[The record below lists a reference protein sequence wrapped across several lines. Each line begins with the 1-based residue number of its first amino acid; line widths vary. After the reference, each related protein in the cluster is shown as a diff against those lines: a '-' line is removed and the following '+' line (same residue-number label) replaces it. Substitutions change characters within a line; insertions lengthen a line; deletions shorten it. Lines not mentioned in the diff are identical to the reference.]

1 MLIQAGRYEE
11 ARALMATMTPAE
23 TDELLSAVGATG
35 EGVGSV
41 QRSLD
46 AWAAKEQVIFRYAGI
61 GLMIAGV
68 GLFLLNPFG
77 AQVSRGAADIFLLIC
92 YGLVVLGGAFL
103 LWYSTQARRIRRH
116 LLTIRPQQL
125 QTTVPLM
132 LGLGMVNLVVGLISR
147 GTALGGVQVL
157 AGLAL
162 LGASWL
168 GWWRRKQAERLG

>member
-1 MLIQAGRYEE
+1 LIRAGRYEE
-11 ARALMATMTPAE
+11 ARALMATMTPSE
-23 TDELLSAVGATG
+23 TDELLAAVGATG
-35 EGVGSV
+35 EGVGAV
-41 QRSLD
+41 QRALD
-46 AWAAKEQVIFRYAGI
+46 VWAAKEQIIFRYSGI
-61 GLMIAGV
+61 GLLVAGI

-103 LWYSTQARRIRRH
+103 LWYSTQARRIRQH

-132 LGLGMVNLVVGLISR
+132 LGLGAINVVVGLMSR

-157 AGLAL
+157 AGLTL
-162 LGASWL
+162 LGAGWL

>member
-1 MLIQAGRYEE
+1 MIRAGRYEE
-11 ARALMATMTPAE
+11 ARALMATMTAAE

-35 EGVGSV
+35 EGVGTV

-77 AQVSRGAADIFLLIC
+77 AKADMGAADILLLVC
-92 YGLVVLGGAFL
+92 YGLVAVGGLFL
-103 LWYSTQARRIRRH
+103 LWYSTQARRIRQY

-132 LGLGMVNLVVGLISR
+132 LGLGAINIVVGLMSR

-162 LGASWL
+162 WGAGWL
-168 GWWRRKQAERLG
+168 GWWRRKQAEQLG

>member
-1 MLIQAGRYEE
+1 MIRAGRYEE

-23 TDELLSAVGATG
+23 TDELLSAAGATG
-35 EGVGSV
+35 EGVGRV
-41 QRSLD
+41 QRALD

-61 GLMIAGV
+61 GLLVAGA

-77 AQVSRGAADIFLLIC
+77 AQAGSGAADILLLVC
-92 YGLVVLGGAFL
+92 YGLVAIGGLFL
-103 LWYSTQARRIRRH
+103 LWYSTKARRIRQH

-132 LGLGMVNLVVGLISR
+132 LGLGAINIVVGLMSR

-162 LGASWL
+162 LGAGWL